1 MKYDCNVVILQCF
14 FLFFVAL
21 CFDME
26 GSDTAMNQ
34 LRPAI
39 SLVSRRVMASP
50 VSALL
55 SGAAPRPSPGPDSA
69 PAGVY
74 ISWHTF
80 VE

>member
-1 MKYDCNVVILQCF
+1 
-14 FLFFVAL
+14 
-21 CFDME
+21 ME
-26 GSDTAMNQ
+26 GSDTAMTQ

-55 SGAAPRPSPGPDSA
+55 SGAAPQPSAGLDSA

-74 ISWHTF
+74 ISWYTF